1 MRKTAPK
8 MKSSSLVIPTKT
20 QSSVYMRRLR
30 FFAYLLSF
38 FLVYAKN
45 IIFTYGNKF
54 YSFKEYCCHVAK
66 TEMMISQILKIFF
79 KYKKQPRGINPGA
92 LS

>member
-79 KYKKQPRGINPGA
+79 KYKNSPEESTPGR
-92 LS
+92 LN